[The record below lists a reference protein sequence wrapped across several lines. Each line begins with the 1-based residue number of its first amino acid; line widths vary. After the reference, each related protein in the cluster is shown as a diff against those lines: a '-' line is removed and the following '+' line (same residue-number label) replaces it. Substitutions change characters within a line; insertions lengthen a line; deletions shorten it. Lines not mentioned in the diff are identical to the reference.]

1 LATLITLPIILGV
14 AIGYFIVLA
23 FVTSYRKITGKK
35 SREEKES
42 EAAKRIRIVLGHDLL
57 DTAFTKP
64 EELPG
69 QKPKFIRPLP
79 RYGSVNDSALSSDG
93 DESESETQS
102 EDESVEDERN
112 LMENR
117 SEKEDL
123 HKKVEVCLEVPQQPR
138 SQALDV
144 TNDVTDSDVI
154 NQDGSRT
161 TSASSGHYSTAS
173 EMVESD
179 GRDSRG
185 NDIPALNTR
194 TYDTPGENTQEYDTQ
209 PPKTLEQNTPCGH
222 ETVDKS
228 IPDVAKLT
236 INESGFFEE
245 STPDVH
251 SMKPVSSLQFTKTA
265 PVIHSN
271 ILDSGLQT
279 DKAAPAKH
287 SRILDSGIE
296 TVKTA
301 TAIHSANQDSDP
313 AKITAIKHDCSP
325 ITTTFSHHIEIS
337 PSLGKLKYSVH
348 YMREK
353 NELQVT
359 IIKAINLFHEKN
371 ETLPSC
377 FVKVS
382 LLPQRFCW
390 QKTKIIE
397 ETRHPVF
404 NETFV
409 ISGFSHERFSNYT
422 LLISVVNAVAPWQG
436 FYGDH
441 VIGELY
447 VPLCHVAKYS
457 CNQERVFSQWTEL
470 KPKISEVGTSS
481 LTCQFSSNSLRIN
494 I

>member
-1 LATLITLPIILGV
+1 M

-185 NDIPALNTR
+185 NDIPVLNTG

-271 ILDSGLQT
+271 ILDSGLLT

-325 ITTTFSHHIEIS
+325 RTTTFSHHIEIS

-481 LTCQFSSNSLRIN
+481 LTCSQLSSNILRIN